1 MLALFTAFG
10 RDQTFNEETV
20 TAMRG
25 FYSPLDWEEAGRW
38 KFIHLCD
45 SLASFAEEVSQHI
58 DPYWSCLKGPFTDL
72 WEDVFSG
79 ITRHPI
85 NEKDRHLFKPK
96 SHGREHL
103 SDDRRRRFDNPR
115 QGSGDGKF
123 SERVGSCLK
132 NDLPITH
139 DIFLNWLDR
148 MLAIAKLEDETEE
161 EEKRALQFDAEQ
173 ARLRAERAKLHFEA
187 AKELALLARRD
198 LRSKA
203 QKLNSIR
210 RPREALPT
218 ESSSTSIG
226 LGSIEDSLYSSAT
239 IQAQPPPEPWNPF
252 TGVRGESLILEN
264 YDQREPKAP
273 EPVNNYFTPL
283 SCIGVSQTVQFHV
296 PSSDLPSVN
305 HAPLI
310 TRAFPFSAISK
321 RAYPDGD
328 GDFESANPR
337 VSKRQKSVKSGEMK
351 NVSSRG
357 TGKRG
362 SRKGRGLRASSTLLC
377 HLNFE

>member
-1 MLALFTAFG
+1 
-10 RDQTFNEETV
+10 
-20 TAMRG
+20 
-25 FYSPLDWEEAGRW
+25 
-38 KFIHLCD
+38 
-45 SLASFAEEVSQHI
+45 
-58 DPYWSCLKGPFTDL
+58 
-72 WEDVFSG
+72 
-79 ITRHPI
+79 
-85 NEKDRHLFKPK
+85 
-96 SHGREHL
+96 
-103 SDDRRRRFDNPR
+103 
-115 QGSGDGKF
+115 
-123 SERVGSCLK
+123 LK

-139 DIFLNWLDR
+139 DIFLYWLEE

-161 EEKRALQFDAEQ
+161 EEKRALQLDAEQ
-173 ARLRAERAKLHFEA
+173 ARLHAEQAKLDFEA

-198 LRSKA
+198 LRSKT

-218 ESSSTSIG
+218 ESSTTSIG

-239 IQAQPPPEPWNPF
+239 IQAQPSPQPWNPF
-252 TGVRGESLILEN
+252 TGIRGESLILEN
-264 YDQREPKAP
+264 YDEREPKAP

-283 SCIGVSQTVQFHV
+283 SCIGVSQTAQFHV

-337 VSKRQKSVKSGEMK
+337 VSKRQKSVKSGKME
-351 NVSSRG
+351 NVPSRG

-362 SRKGRGLRASSTLLC
+362 SREGRGLRTSSTLLC
-377 HLNFE
+377 HLKFE